1 MVITGLERLLR
12 DPQLLAESGN
22 LALLYN
28 QASVDS
34 GLRPAPDL
42 LNSAFPG
49 RLKVLFGPQ
58 HGIAGTEQANMIETG
73 HEVHPS
79 LGIPVYSLYSE
90 IRKPTASMLE
100 NVDTVIVDIQ
110 DVGAR
115 VYTFATTV
123 MHMMEACAEADI
135 AVIILDRPNPINGR
149 DVEGNV
155 LDQDFSSFVGPHP
168 IPMRHGLTLG
178 ELMRLYNEQYDI
190 KCRLTVIP
198 MSGWHRNMYFED
210 TGLPWVLPSP
220 NMPLVDTA
228 LVYPGQVTLEG
239 TNLSEGRGTT
249 RPFEIF
255 GAPYIEPRTLLE
267 AIEPETLKGVIFRE
281 TSFIPTFDK
290 WAGQICKG
298 FQIHVVDRGA
308 YRPYRCSLAL
318 IAAILKLYPQDFRW
332 AEPPYEYVSDKL
344 PIDVI
349 IGNSTIRRDLEEGRR
364 ILDMETDWKKSLDD
378 WLKIRSEYLI
388 YPSTF

>member
-1 MVITGLERLLR
+1 MVTTGLERLLR
-12 DPQLLAESGN
+12 DPQLLSESGN

-42 LNSAFPG
+42 LNNAFPG

-73 HEVHPS
+73 HEIHPS
-79 LGIPVYSLYSE
+79 LRIPVYSLYSE

-100 NVDTVIVDIQ
+100 NVNTVIVDIQ

-149 DVEGNV
+149 DIEGNV
-155 LDQDFSSFVGPHP
+155 LDPEFSSFVGPRP

-178 ELMRLYNEQYDI
+178 ELMRVYNEQYDI

-198 MSGWHRNMYFED
+198 ISGWRRNMYFED
-210 TGLPWVLPSP
+210 SGLPWVLPSP

-255 GAPYIEPRTLLE
+255 GAPYIDPRTLFE

-281 TSFIPTFDK
+281 TTFIPTFDK

-349 IGNSTIRRDLEEGRR
+349 IGDSTIRRDLEEGRP

>member
-1 MVITGLERLLR
+1 
-12 DPQLLAESGN
+12 
-22 LALLYN
+22 
-28 QASVDS
+28 
-34 GLRPAPDL
+34 
-42 LNSAFPG
+42 
-49 RLKVLFGPQ
+49 
-58 HGIAGTEQANMIETG
+58 
-73 HEVHPS
+73 
-79 LGIPVYSLYSE
+79 
-90 IRKPTASMLE
+90 
-100 NVDTVIVDIQ
+100 VDIQ

-123 MHMMEACAEADI
+123 MHMMEACAEAGL
-135 AVIILDRPNPINGR
+135 AVIILDRPNPINGQ

-155 LDQDFSSFVGPHP
+155 LDPDCTSFVGPRP

-198 MSGWHRNMYFED
+198 MSGWCRNMYFDD

-239 TNLSEGRGTT
+239 TNSSEGRGTT

-255 GAPYIEPRTLLE
+255 GAPHLEPRALLDVVQGK
-267 AIEPETLKGVIFRE
+267 ALDGVILRE
-281 TSFIPTFDK
+281 TSFIPTSDK

-318 IAAILKLYPQDFRW
+318 IGAMLKLYPQDFRW
-332 AEPPYEYVSDKL
+332 TEPPYEYVRDKL
-344 PIDVI
+344 PVDVI
-349 IGNSTIRRDLEEGRR
+349 MGTSTIRRDLEEGRP
-364 ILDMETDWKKSLDD
+364 ILDMEKDWKKSLDE

-388 YPSTF
+388 YPLTF

>member
-1 MVITGLERLLR
+1 MVTTGLERLLQA
-12 DPQLLAESGN
+12 PHLLAESGN

-34 GLRPAPDL
+34 AFRPAPDL
-42 LNSAFPG
+42 LNAAFPG

-58 HGIAGTEQANMIETG
+58 HGIAGTEQANMVETA
-73 HEVHPS
+73 HAVHPS
-79 LGIPVYSLYSE
+79 LGIPVHSLYSE
-90 IRKPTASMLE
+90 IRKPTDSMLE

-110 DVGAR
+110 DIGAR

-123 MHMMEACAEADI
+123 MHMMEACAEADV

-155 LDQDFSSFVGPHP
+155 LDEEFSSFVGPRP

-198 MSGWHRNMYFED
+198 MSGWRRNMYFED

-220 NMPLVDTA
+220 NMPLVETA

-255 GAPYIEPRTLLE
+255 GAPYFETRILAE
-267 AIEPETLKGVIFRE
+267 AIEPETLNGVLLRE
-281 TSFIPTFDK
+281 TSFVPTFDK
-290 WAGQICKG
+290 WAGQVCKG
-298 FQIHVVDRGA
+298 FQIHVVDRDA

-318 IAAILKLYPQDFRW
+318 IGAVIKLYPEDFRW

-349 IGNSTIRRDLEEGRR
+349 IGKSTLRRDLEEGRP
-364 ILDMETDWKKSLDD
+364 ILDIETLWKKSLDE
-378 WLKIRSEYLI
+378 WLKVRSEYLI
-388 YPSTF
+388 YPSTL